1 MTLLQ
6 SLAAYYGRMAIRGE
20 ASLPGYSRE
29 KIDFVVVLSTDG
41 VPVSVQTL
49 RQTVGRRLA
58 PQALDV
64 PAAVKRTAG
73 VKSNLLWDKT
83 AYSLGRTAGEGRR
96 TADEHAAFKTANLA
110 LLGATDDAG
119 LLAFRRFLES
129 WSPADFDGAP
139 FAADMLD
146 ANLVFALSGEN
157 HYLHESEA
165 AQHLIGSQSGS
176 SAAARMCLVT
186 GIASAPAR
194 LHPSIRG
201 VQGAQTAG
209 AALVSFNLDA
219 FTSYGKSQG
228 DNAPTSEAAAF
239 RYGTALNRML
249 DRDSSNRVR
258 RTIGDA
264 TVVFW
269 ADVSNSVD
277 EAAARRA
284 EDFFAEILGEHPTDA
299 GEAARL
305 SDALGSVAVGRPIPF
320 ETLRLAPGT
329 RFHVLGLSPNAARL
343 SVRFWLSNTF
353 DSFAGRLAGHYAAL
367 AIEPTPW
374 RDRLPSVSRLLVQT
388 TALLEDSKNIPPLL
402 AGEVMRS
409 VLSGTPY
416 PRTWLAAA
424 IIRLRAGDDPRRGWH
439 AAAIKACLAR
449 TPSEETPPV
458 SLDPDNPS
466 PAYQLGRLFAVL
478 EAAQYAAL
486 GNVNATIADRYYGAA
501 SATPARVFGTLLRG
515 ARGHIA
521 DAQRRNKGFWITP
534 RLEQII
540 DRLPADL
547 PRSLRL
553 EDQGRFAVGYYHE
566 RAHRP
571 AKPAVEIDPETVA

>member
-6 SLAAYYGRMAIRGE
+6 SLDSYYGRMAAHNE

-29 KIDFVVVLSTDG
+29 KIDFVISLSADG

-49 RQTVGRRLA
+49 REMDGKRRM
-58 PQALDV
+58 PRQLDV
-64 PAAVKRTAG
+64 PAAVIR
-73 VKSNLLWDKT
+73 KSNIKPNLLWDKT

-96 TADEHAAFKTANLA
+96 SADEHAAFKAANLA
-110 LLGATDDAG
+110 LVGETADPG
-119 LLAFRRFLES
+119 LLAFRRFLET
-129 WSPADFDGAP
+129 WSPDGFDMAP
-139 FAADMLD
+139 FGADMLD
-146 ANLVFALSGEN
+146 ANVVFALDGETR
-157 HYLHESEA
+157 YLHEREA
-165 AQHLIGSQSGS
+165 AQHLIASQAG
-176 SAAARMCLVT
+176 SAATSQICLVT

-201 VQGAQTAG
+201 VQGAQTSG

-219 FTSYGKSQG
+219 FTSYGKLQG

-239 RYGTALNRML
+239 HYGTALNRML
-249 DRDSSNRVR
+249 DRDGRNRVR

-269 ADVSNSVD
+269 ADTSDSVD
-277 EAAARRA
+277 EAAACRA
-284 EDFFAEILGEHPTDA
+284 EDFFANFAEPPNDPDDA
-299 GEAARL
+299 IRL
-305 SDALGSVAVGRPIPF
+305 ADALGHLAIGRPLP
-320 ETLRLAPGT
+320 LDALGLARGT

-343 SVRFWLSNTF
+343 SVRYWLSDTF
-353 DSFAGRLAGHYAAL
+353 ETFAGRLASHYAAL
-367 AIEPTPW
+367 SVEPPPW
-374 RDRLPSVSRLLVQT
+374 RDRLPSVPRMLVQT
-388 TALLEDSKNIPPLL
+388 TALLEEFKNIPPQL

-409 VLSGTPY
+409 VLSDAPY
-416 PRTWLAAA
+416 PRTWLTAA
-424 IIRLRAGDDPRRGWH
+424 IIRLRAGDDPGKGWH

-449 TPSEETPPV
+449 MPSEETPPV

-478 EAAQYAAL
+478 EAAQCAAL
-486 GNVNATIADRYYGAA
+486 GSVNTSIADRYYGAA
-501 SATPARVFGTLLRG
+501 SATPARVFGVLLRG
-515 ARGHIA
+515 ARNHVA
-521 DAQRRNKGFWITP
+521 DAQKRNKGFWITP

-547 PRSLRL
+547 PRTLRL

-566 RAHRP
+566 RAYRS
-571 AKPAVEIDPETVA
+571 AKPAAESAPKITP

>member
-1 MTLLQ
+1 MTVLQ
-6 SLAAYYGRMAIRGE
+6 SLDGYYGRMAARGE

-29 KIDFVVVLSTDG
+29 KIDFVVVLSADG
-41 VPVSVQTL
+41 VPTSVRTL
-49 RQTVGRRLA
+49 RRAVEGRMA
-58 PQALDV
+58 SQPLDV
-64 PAAVKRTAG
+64 PAAVIR
-73 VKSNLLWDKT
+73 KSNIKPNLLWDKT

-96 TADEHAAFKTANLA
+96 TADEHAAFKSGNLA
-110 LLGATDDAG
+110 LLGETGDPG
-119 LLAFRRFLES
+119 LLAFCRFLKS
-129 WSPADFDGAP
+129 WSPDVFDHAP
-139 FAADMLD
+139 FSTDMLD
-146 ANLVFALSGEN
+146 ANLVFALAGEN
-157 HYLHESEA
+157 NYLHDREA
-165 AQHLIGSQSGS
+165 AQHLIASQSGP
-176 SAAARMCLVT
+176 SAPARMCLVT

-194 LHPSIRG
+194 LHKSIRG

-239 RYGTALNRML
+239 RYVTALNRML
-249 DRDSSNRVR
+249 EREGSNRVR

-284 EDFFAEILGEHPTDA
+284 EDFFADFADPPTDES
-299 GEAARL
+299 EAVRL
-305 SDALGSVAVGRPIPF
+305 SDALRRVASGRALPSAA
-320 ETLRLAPGT
+320 LGLAPGT

-343 SVRFWLSNTF
+343 SVRFWLSDTF
-353 DSFAGRLAGHYAAL
+353 DSLAGRLASHYAAL
-367 AIEPTPW
+367 AIEPPPW

-388 TALLEDSKNIPPLL
+388 TALLEDFKNIPPLL

-409 VLSGTPY
+409 VLSGAPY

-424 IIRLRAGDDPRRGWH
+424 IIRLRAGDDPGRGWH
-439 AAAIKACLAR
+439 AAVIKAFLAR

-458 SLDPDNPS
+458 SLDPDNPN

-486 GNVNATIADRYYGAA
+486 GNVNASIADRYYGAA

-571 AKPAVEIDPETVA
+571 AKSAAGIEPETVA